1 MVVCDISELLFDE
14 EKGLKPTVAV
24 EKAGKV
30 LELSNRLKP
39 DEADV
44 IIGLMLE
51 EGNPEVADD
60 ISGFVLEAVKGLRL
74 VEVIGATGLI
84 FSVLERLISGLVLE
98 AGKRLMLEEVIG
110 AKGLIFSVLERL
122 ISGNKEIT
130 ESFMLDEEFLSLR
143 FLFF

>member
-60 ISGFVLEAVKGLRL
+60 NSGLVLEAVIMLMLGELFA
-74 VEVIGATGLI
+74 VV
-84 FSVLERLISGLVLE
+84 VDMLE
-98 AGKRLMLEEVIG
+98 AGKRLMLEEAIG

-122 ISGNKEIT
+122 ISGNKGIA